1 MNLQRLLTAIT
12 LCLLLLPAHTQTF
25 QKKLPG
31 SILYSLEALPSGN
44 IVAAGQKLLYDTTLL
59 VSQYTPDGQV
69 LYTQTLNPPGGMS
82 LDNDH
87 VRSLLWVDGDS
98 ILFPIYA
105 SSGATGH
112 VYPGFVKTDTAANPG
127 WWKRYQW
134 GSLLNSGNPRG
145 GAASVFRSRFSPDY
159 VMAGWSNPG
168 LSSNPYDYG
177 AHIQKTDLHGN
188 VVWSKHLQTGFEF
201 LFDACEAANGDYI
214 FAGGTFKGRVFN
226 TDSAGNFRWSYSYD
240 IGASGSS
247 EIVSIRL
254 TPDSGYIVGG
264 SHTRNSGTDKDGYLM
279 KLDSSGAIV
288 WVKTFGGLQNDYIY
302 NVIPTSDGGFI
313 ACGRTQSYGLGN
325 YDGWLIKTDAAGN
338 VAWVKAYGTGAA
350 ETLNDVIEV
359 QGTYY
364 AAGITDADGWLIR
377 TLVDGFSGCGEM
389 DIQPTVTDRTNTT
402 LRATVN
408 YNPSSYAE
416 VLDEPIT
423 VTTPVITPAYLCTYQ
438 DAAITTLVSPVI
450 PVYVC
455 AEQPVVIEFHNNG
468 TDTLTDVP
476 VAYAVN
482 GVTTGLDTIAGPV
495 APGTSLVFTFTTG
508 WMSSVPGTQAFCVYV
523 DGLGDI
529 DQNNDSICYVY
540 QVTNT
545 YTSQATICQGDS
557 LYFGG
562 TYLLTGGIYTD
573 TLTSVMGCDSI
584 VELTLAVNSVNTPVI
599 SASGNILSTGLYAA
613 YQWYLNGQ
621 PIVGAT
627 SQQYTATANGN
638 YTVEVT
644 DANGCSSESSVY
656 QFGNLDT
663 EDAVQL
669 AGIRLYPNPVAGIMF
684 IDATGISGSWE
695 LALYNMEGKLLLHRT
710 GMQNSQESID
720 LSAIAPGVYMVHITA
735 NSGVSRQIKIIK
747 Q

>member
-1 MNLQRLLTAIT
+1 MKLQRLLTSIT
-12 LCLLLLPAHTQTF
+12 LFSLLLPLSAQTF

-31 SILYSLEALPSGN
+31 SILYSLDALPSGN
-44 IVAAGQKLLYDTTLL
+44 IMVAGQKLLYDTTLL
-59 VSQYTPDGQV
+59 VGQYTPDGQV
-69 LYTQTLNPPGGMS
+69 IYNKTLNPPGGMA

-87 VRSLLWVDGDS
+87 VRSLLWIDGDS
-98 ILFPIYA
+98 VLFPIYA
-105 SSGATGH
+105 SSGVTAHT
-112 VYPGFVKTDTAANPG
+112 YPGFVKTDTAANAG

-134 GSLLNSGNPRG
+134 GSLLNGGNPRG

-168 LSSNPYDYG
+168 LPSNPYDYG

-279 KLDSSGAIV
+279 KLDSSGTVV

-313 ACGRTQSYGLGN
+313 ACGRTQSYGLGD
-325 YDGWLIKTDAAGN
+325 YDGWLIKTDAQGN
-338 VAWVKAYGTGAA
+338 VEWVKAYGTGAA

-364 AAGITDADGWLIR
+364 AAGITGADGWLIR
-377 TLVDGFSGCGEM
+377 TLADGFSGCGEM
-389 DIQPTVTDRTNTT
+389 NISPTITDRTNTT
-402 LRATVN
+402 VRATVN

-416 VLDEPIT
+416 VLEEPIA
-423 VTTPVITPAYLCTYQ
+423 VTTPTITPAYLCTYQ
-438 DAAITTLVSPVI
+438 DAAVTTLISPVI
-450 PVYVC
+450 PVYAC
-455 AEQPVVIEFHNNG
+455 AEQPVIIEFHNNG
-468 TDTLTDVP
+468 TDTLTNIP
-476 VAYAVN
+476 LAYAVN
-482 GVTTGLDTIAGPV
+482 GAVAGQDTIAGPV
-495 APGTSLVFTFTTG
+495 APGVSLVFTFTSG
-508 WMSSVPGTQAFCVYV
+508 WMSSVAGSHTFCVYV
-523 DGLGDI
+523 DGLGDV

-545 YTSQATICQGDS
+545 YTSNAAICHGDS

-562 TYLLTGGIYTD
+562 IYLLAGGVYTD
-573 TLTSVMGCDSI
+573 TLTSFMGCDSI
-584 VELTLAVNSVNTPVI
+584 VELTLTVSSVTTPVI
-599 SASGNILSTGLYAA
+599 SASGNILSTGAYAT

-621 PIVGAT
+621 PVSGANA
-627 SQQYTATANGN
+627 QQYTATVNGD

-644 DANGCSSESSVY
+644 DANGCSSESAIY
-656 QFGNLDT
+656 QFGNLGTD
-663 EDAVQL
+663 VSGQL
-669 AGIRLYPNPVAGIMF
+669 ASVRLYPNPVAELLL
-684 IDATGISGSWE
+684 IDAGSINGGWE
-695 LALYNMEGKLLLHRT
+695 LVLYNMEGKLLARRMY
-710 GMQNSQESID
+710 GQGGQESMD
-720 LSAIAPGVYMVHITA
+720 FSAFAPGVYLVHIIT
-735 NSGVSRQIKIIK
+735 GGGMSRQVKIIK